1 MPSWLTGIRRTWRG
15 WTALPPGDRRLVL
28 EAMVT
33 VVRVRL
39 ARGVPVWRL
48 GVVETGSGGR
58 ASRAIPDPRRIGW
71 AVRSAGRFLPGG
83 RRCLVQSAAVQSM
96 LRRSGLPGRV
106 RVGFRRETDGRLQGH
121 AWAES
126 QGRVLT
132 GGADP
137 GSFVPVAAIDTR
149 TRA

>member
-1 MPSWLTGIRRTWRG
+1 MTSWLTGIRRAWRG
-15 WTALPPGDRRLVL
+15 WAALSRGDRDLLLRAL
-28 EAMVT
+28 VT

-39 ARGVPVWRL
+39 ARRVPVRCL
-48 GVVETGSGGR
+48 GVVETGSGVR

-71 AVRSAGRFLPGG
+71 AVQSAGRFLPGG

-126 QGRVLT
+126 QGTVLT
-132 GGADP
+132 GGANP

-149 TRA
+149 TRT